1 MIKKSVMNTIIKKMA
16 EKQNKKSKLNAGQ
29 LREAVTLFLKSI
41 VELSEQEKLEMIQGL
56 SKNG

>member
-1 MIKKSVMNTIIKKMA
+1 MA
-16 EKQNKKSKLNAGQ
+16 EKQNKNSKLNAGQ

>member
-1 MIKKSVMNTIIKKMA
+1 MIKKTVMNTIIKKMS

-41 VELSEQEKLEMIQGL
+41 TELSEQEKLEMIQGL

>member
-1 MIKKSVMNTIIKKMA
+1 MIKKKVMDQIIKKMS

-29 LREAVTLFLKSI
+29 LREAVSLFLKSLI
-41 VELSEQEKLEMIQGL
+41 ELSEAEKLELIQGL